1 MCNMKL
7 FLKRGLWLAL
17 AIASSSVMVN
27 AQEVAVGQLTQAATP
42 SLNIRYIDSDY
53 ILANYTM
60 AVEYQKWVTATTDS
74 VKGVLEQ
81 KYKEA
86 KDFEAK
92 CQKKLQNNQY
102 KSDQAVRNDQKKLQ
116 KMVEDVQALETKLNK
131 EMNEENARRSQELQD
146 SIMSYINEYNAI
158 HKYDAILY
166 KSAGVLFNPS
176 LDITDEI
183 LAGLNARYNK
193 PEEVVL
199 PPTGEEPVPVKAEDN
214 TVTP

>member
-1 MCNMKL
+1 MKL
-7 FLKRGLWLAL
+7 FLKRGLWLIL
-17 AIASSSVMVN
+17 AIVSSSVIVK
-27 AQEVAVGQLTQAATP
+27 AQEVAVSQLTKTAAP

-60 AVEYQKWVTATTDS
+60 AVEYQKWATAATDS
-74 VKGVLEQ
+74 VKEVLEQ
-81 KYKEA
+81 KYKAA

-116 KMVEDVQALETKLNK
+116 KMVDDAQALEVKLTK
-131 EMNEENARRSQELQD
+131 EMNEENARRSQALQD
-146 SIMSYINEYNAI
+146 SIMSYINDYNAT
-158 HKYDAILY
+158 HKFDAILY

-193 PEEVVL
+193 PKEIVL
-199 PPTGEEPVPVKAEDN
+199 PQPDEGLVPVKAEDN
-214 TVTP
+214 TITP

>member
-81 KYKEA
+81 KYKAA

-146 SIMSYINEYNAI
+146 SIMSYINEYNAT

>member
-1 MCNMKL
+1 MKL
-7 FLKRGLWLAL
+7 FLKRGLWLIL
-17 AIASSSVMVN
+17 AIVSSSVIVK
-27 AQEVAVGQLTQAATP
+27 AQEVAVSQLTKTVAP

-60 AVEYQKWVTATTDS
+60 AVEYQKWATAATDS
-74 VKGVLEQ
+74 VKEVLEQ
-81 KYKEA
+81 KYKAA

-116 KMVEDVQALETKLNK
+116 KMVDDAQALEAKLTK
-131 EMNEENARRSQELQD
+131 EMNEENARRSQALQD
-146 SIMSYINEYNAI
+146 SIMSYINDYNAT
-158 HKYDAILY
+158 HKFDAILY

-193 PEEVVL
+193 PKEIVL
-199 PPTGEEPVPVKAEDN
+199 PQPDEGLVPVKAEDN
-214 TVTP
+214 TITP

>member
-1 MCNMKL
+1 MKL
-7 FLKRGLWLAL
+7 FLKRGLWLIL
-17 AIASSSVMVN
+17 AIVSSSVIVK
-27 AQEVAVGQLTQAATP
+27 AQEVAVSQLTKTAAP

-60 AVEYQKWVTATTDS
+60 AVEYQKWATAATDS
-74 VKGVLEQ
+74 VKEVLEQ
-81 KYKEA
+81 KYKAA

-116 KMVEDVQALETKLNK
+116 KMVDDAQALEAKLTK
-131 EMNEENARRSQELQD
+131 EMNEENARRSQALQD
-146 SIMSYINEYNAI
+146 SIMSYINDYNAT
-158 HKYDAILY
+158 HKFDAILY

-193 PEEVVL
+193 PKEIVL
-199 PPTGEEPVPVKAEDN
+199 PQPDEGLVPVKAEDN
-214 TVTP
+214 TITP